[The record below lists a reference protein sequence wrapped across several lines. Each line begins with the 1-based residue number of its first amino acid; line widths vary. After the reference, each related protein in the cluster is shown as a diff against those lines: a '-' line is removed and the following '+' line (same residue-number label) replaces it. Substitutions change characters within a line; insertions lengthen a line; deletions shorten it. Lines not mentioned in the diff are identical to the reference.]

1 MIHFLCKSKQY
12 SSIKKWCKYIY
23 WQIFVYLFL
32 LHFLHLSVELCK
44 WFSYLPFLKFHS
56 FIFSPQIPHSATI
69 DPSHPSMQQ
78 GVHVAHLGNQSGQLL
93 HHRSLAQHSRQLQQ
107 TGSNLHSHSEL
118 SFNPSSVME
127 GQPGGQ
133 GAADVP
139 EPSLEVSPAILS

>member
-1 MIHFLCKSKQY
+1 MHGPPVTYPSDIPNMTPDKPLG
-12 SSIKKWCKYIY
+12 
-23 WQIFVYLFL
+23 
-32 LHFLHLSVELCK
+32 
-44 WFSYLPFLKFHS
+44 HS
-56 FIFSPQIPHSATI
+56 MSDQIPHSATI

-139 EPSLEVSPAILS
+139 EPSLELLPEITNPDELLSYLGPPDMPNNSNDDLLSLFENN